1 MNAARI
7 EILIDGKSQ
16 NLSKINTPSISKL
29 NSKNKRKRVK
39 LIEDQDQITL
49 KVLMEQD
56 QAQDLNSEISLE
68 FD

>member
-1 MNAARI
+1 MTAASI